1 MKSCT
6 HGIHFWLA
14 SIVVLVAHI
23 VFFSWTWSLESCT
36 HGDHFLLASI
46 VVLVAHIVVFS
57 WTRSLE
63 VVGRGN
69 RSSCTE
75 SARQLAR
82 ATDKVAHLTDMNL
95 LNGEKMHIHK
105 P

>member
-1 MKSCT
+1 MESCT
-6 HGIHFWLA
+6 HGDHFWVA

-23 VFFSWTWSLESCT
+23 VVFSWIRSLESCT
-36 HGDHFLLASI
+36 HGNHFLLASI
-46 VVLVAHIVVFS
+46 IVLVAHIVVFS

-75 SARQLAR
+75 SASQNF
-82 ATDKVAHLTDMNL
+82 TVAKDSS
-95 LNGEKMHIHK
+95 
-105 P
+105 

>member
-1 MKSCT
+1 MASIVVLVAQIVVFSWTRSVKSCT

-23 VFFSWTWSLESCT
+23 V
-36 HGDHFLLASI
+36 
-46 VVLVAHIVVFS
+46 VFS

-63 VVGRGN
+63 IVGRGN
-69 RSSCTE
+69 RSSCTK

-82 ATDKVAHLTDMNL
+82 ATDKVAHLTDMVL
-95 LNGEKMHIHK
+95 LNLYYY
-105 P
+105 